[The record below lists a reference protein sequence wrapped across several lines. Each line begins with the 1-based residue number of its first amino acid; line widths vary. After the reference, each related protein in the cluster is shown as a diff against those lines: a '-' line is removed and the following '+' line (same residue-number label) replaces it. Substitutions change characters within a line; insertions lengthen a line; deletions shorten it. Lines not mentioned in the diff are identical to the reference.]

1 MAQPATATFGC
12 DMQVPNIWSVQPHS
26 KPIQESMRRQKAAK
40 ATRAAERRRRR
51 GLSDDYNLEATRIV
65 NETKTA
71 SNALANKLMG
81 DQLYLC
87 ELFELPL
94 ELFELPVCSV
104 TKLKAD
110 IQIAYDQLLRSLPL
124 QRESERKF
132 AALNSQ
138 LNDERADEKGVDGL
152 DDDDV
157 EEEVVDGEDDVE
169 EDKDVDEVEEN
180 YSNGSAADIRRQQ
193 KAAKKKIYRESA
205 VNAYKITEC
214 LASYYEDMQMLV
226 EDEIS
231 ICEHFNLYSQE
242 MSMRECARV
251 MAQLSAEMMKAS
263 AEIVTAIAE
272 LNPKSAR
279 PKSISSKRRSL
290 VRLAA
295 AADKSDAIR
304 RSVYA
309 RLTALGEHV
318 DEDDDVE
325 EEDDDVEDDDEQE
338 SRTADVDETCTNYG
352 HEKTAS
358 PNEMN
363 YHESDSD
370 SDEYG
375 SLTPDNES
383 DEFLTSAEYRDNVMR
398 ANGQS
403 Q

>member
-1 MAQPATATFGC
+1 MAQPATATFGY
-12 DMQVPNIWSVQPHS
+12 DVQVPSIWSIQPNP

-124 QRESERKF
+124 QRESQRKF

-272 LNPKSAR
+272 LKS
-279 PKSISSKRRSL
+279 KSCSSKRKSL
-290 VRLAA
+290 LAAFA

-304 RSVYA
+304 RSVFA
-309 RLTALGEHV
+309 RLTTLEENA
-318 DEDDDVE
+318 DDDDND
-325 EEDDDVEDDDEQE
+325 EDDDVEDDDEQE

-375 SLTPDNES
+375 SLTPDDES